1 MGGQTVTTYN
11 RGGTPALQ
19 QLHSTDYH
27 LTRYLLEY
35 KSNPK
40 NVGPWCNVCIMD
52 LSNQHALVL
61 SSVRLCKTDSLW
73 QVCTRMRSFCSAMKL
88 CNKNMRCTNASHPQP
103 AQIISKHLKT
113 KTTSKWSPER
123 GWRCLICTPP
133 SKHKAGNLTQKLENN
148 NDIKSLSS
156 FLPTQIIVALS
167 LLIFN
172 TYSAHVPGVCKPAL

>member
-40 NVGPWCNVCIMD
+40 KRWFLILD
-52 LSNQHALVL
+52 ARIQHALFN
-61 SSVRLCKTDSLW
+61 SVFRKTCKTDSLW

-167 LLIFN
+167 PLIFN